1 MADENQS
8 SDRNVQRD
16 ESLSC
21 GGDPGHVESGEIGYR
36 DGIIAMLLAA
46 IRSHVPLG
54 YEDETGFHVGVM
66 SPEK

>member
-1 MADENQS
+1 MTDDYQS

-16 ESLSC
+16 GPLS
-21 GGDPGHVESGEIGYR
+21 GSGDPGEGFLHLA
-36 DGIIAMLLAA
+36 GIIAKFRAA
-46 IRSHVPLG
+46 IWSHVPLG

>member
-1 MADENQS
+1 MTDDYQS
-8 SDRNVQRD
+8 PDRDVQRD

-21 GGDPGHVESGEIGYR
+21 GDTGRVESGEIER
-36 DGIIAMLLAA
+36 WNGIFAKFLAV
-46 IRSHVPLG
+46 IRSCVPLG